1 MKVFKTKA
9 KLLSYLSACR
19 QSKSVG
25 FVPTMGALHSGHLH
39 LIEAAKKECQIT
51 ICTIF
56 VNPTQFNNPDDF
68 ANYPNT
74 LDSDLEKL
82 QKLNCDIVY
91 APSINDVYAK
101 SEKAKEFDFG
111 TLANVMEGRFRP
123 GHFNGMA
130 TIIEKFFNIISPT
143 KAFFGQ
149 KDLQQLQIVKALV
162 KQINAPIEIV
172 SIPTTREKNGLAM
185 SSRNK
190 LLSQSAKNKATLI
203 YNCLNYCLT
212 NKEKGIEN
220 LKLHITHQFGQQEN
234 LQLEYAEFVDLNT
247 LLPINK
253 WQAKNES
260 AICIAAYIDGV
271 RLIDNIIL

>member
-1 MKVFKTKA
+1 MSNFTKT
-9 KLLSYLSACR
+9 
-19 QSKSVG
+19 
-25 FVPTMGALHSGHLH
+25 FP
-39 LIEAAKKECQIT
+39 
-51 ICTIF
+51 F
-56 VNPTQFNNPDDF
+56 
-68 ANYPNT
+68 
-74 LDSDLEKL
+74 
-82 QKLNCDIVY
+82 
-91 APSINDVYAK
+91 
-101 SEKAKEFDFG
+101 
-111 TLANVMEGRFRP
+111 
-123 GHFNGMA
+123 

-149 KDLQQLQIVKALV
+149 KDLQQLQIVTALV
-162 KQINAPIEIV
+162 KQMNAPIEIV

-212 NKEKGIEN
+212 NKETGIEN
-220 LKLHITHQFGQQEN
+220 LKLHITHRFGQQEN

-253 WQAKNES
+253 WQGKNES

>member
-1 MKVFKTKA
+1 MKVFKKKA

-74 LDSDLEKL
+74 LDADLEKL
-82 QKLNCDIVY
+82 QKLYCDIVY

-111 TLANVMEGRFRP
+111 TLANVMEGGFRP

-130 TIIEKFFNIISPT
+130 TIIEKFFNIL
-143 KAFFGQ
+143 K
-149 KDLQQLQIVKALV
+149 
-162 KQINAPIEIV
+162 
-172 SIPTTREKNGLAM
+172 IPVC
-185 SSRNK
+185 S
-190 LLSQSAKNKATLI
+190 
-203 YNCLNYCLT
+203 Y
-212 NKEKGIEN
+212 
-220 LKLHITHQFGQQEN
+220 
-234 LQLEYAEFVDLNT
+234 
-247 LLPINK
+247 
-253 WQAKNES
+253 
-260 AICIAAYIDGV
+260 
-271 RLIDNIIL
+271 

>member
-1 MKVFKTKA
+1 MKVFKKKA

-39 LIEAAKKECQIT
+39 LIEASKKECQIT

-74 LDSDLEKL
+74 LDADLEKL

-111 TLANVMEGRFRP
+111 TLANVMEGGFRP

-149 KDLQQLQIVKALV
+149 KDLQQLQIVTALV
-162 KQINAPIEIV
+162 KQMNAPIEII

-212 NKEKGIEN
+212 NKETGIEN

-234 LQLEYAEFVDLNT
+234 LKLEYAEFVDLNT